1 MAFSTAKVRGSS
13 PLWRA
18 KQKYL
23 SRRRDIF
30 VCGLRKKTTA
40 WFSMAVVLIKGSFLA
55 YSSFLNIRL
64 ARSSGVTSLYL
75 KYA

>member
-23 SRRRDIF
+23 SRRRDILLRF
-30 VCGLRKKTTA
+30 VKNDRLVFHGGR
-40 WFSMAVVLIKGSFLA
+40 FDKGSFLA

>member
-18 KQKYL
+18 RQKYL
-23 SRRRDIF
+23 SRRNIF

-40 WFSMAVVLIKGSFLA
+40 WFSMAVVLIKGNFLA